1 MGKFKFTALY
11 ERLSKDDELQGESNS
26 ITNQKKL
33 LEEFARN
40 NSLPAPTHYTD
51 DGISGTRF
59 DRPGFVE
66 MMNEVEQG
74 NVYAVVVKDMS
85 RVGRDY
91 IQVGMYQEILRQ
103 RGVRLIALNDN
114 VDTLRGEDEMSPFR
128 NLMNEFYAKDISKKI
143 KSTFKSKGKSG
154 KHVAST
160 TPYGYLKSPTDHN
173 QWIIDEEAAEV
184 VRRIFRMT
192 MEGKGP
198 YQIAQILES
207 EKVEIPGA
215 HMAHLGAGLHQHKV
229 FDNPY
234 HWSSSTIAGIL
245 KKREY
250 LGHTV
255 NFKTAK
261 HFKDKKSHYVAE
273 DNWVIFENT
282 QEPIIDQETF
292 DNVQRI
298 RGNVRR
304 YPDGWGEAHPLTGL
318 MYCADCGRKMYVHRI
333 NNGKRIPHFT
343 CCGYSKIPVGT
354 KCASAHRV
362 KADDVIELIGDM
374 IRAIIEYA
382 KLNRGE
388 FVESIKGA
396 QDTKTDT
403 EVRQKKKRLSE
414 LQQRA
419 TELEK
424 LLCRIYE
431 DNVSG
436 KISDERFAMLDSQY
450 GQEQSENRVEMSQIE
465 KYLANKSQDTSAD
478 QKFIAL
484 VDRYMNVDELTTV
497 MINEFV
503 EKIIVFERDQKRKA
517 DCSQRIDIYFNFI
530 GQYVPPHF
538 REVTLT
544 PEQIEEQK
552 KIEARKDRLHQNY
565 LKRKENGKQKEYD
578 EKYKAKRKAHIDA
591 LKNAE
596 RKKDMDNG
604 IFAIVSDLPK
614 AVPQIGTPA

>member
-85 RVGRDY
+85 RLGRDY
-91 IQVGMYQEILRQ
+91 IQVGMFQEIFRQ

-154 KHVAST
+154 KHVASS

-173 QWIIDEEAAEV
+173 QWVIDEEAAEI

-198 YQIAQILES
+198 YQISQILES
-207 EKVEIPGA
+207 EKIEIPSA
-215 HMAHLGAGLHQHKV
+215 HMARLGAGLHQHKV
-229 FDNPY
+229 FENPY

-261 HFKDKKSHYVAE
+261 HFKDKKSHYVTE

-333 NNGKRIPHFT
+333 SNGKRIPHFT

-374 IRAIIEYA
+374 IRAIIEFA
-382 KLNRGE
+382 KLNREE
-388 FVESIKGA
+388 FIASIKGA
-396 QDTKTDT
+396 QDTKVGS
-403 EVRQKKKRLSE
+403 EIKAKKKRLSE
-414 LQQRA
+414 LQKRSA
-419 TELEK
+419 ELEK

-450 GQEQSENRVEMSQIE
+450 GQEKSDVRVEMSQVE
-465 KYLANKSQDTSAD
+465 KFLAGKSQDTSAD

-484 VDRYMNVDELTTV
+484 VDRYMNVEELTTV

-503 EKIIVFERDQKRKA
+503 EKIVVFERDRKGSTQ
-517 DCSQRIDIYFNFI
+517 CNQRIDIYFNFI

-538 REVTLT
+538 REVILT
-544 PEQIEEQK
+544 PEQIEEQR
-552 KIEARKDRLHQNY
+552 KIEERKDRLHQNY
-565 LKRKENGKQKEYD
+565 LKRKANGKQKEY
-578 EKYKAKRKAHIDA
+578 EERTKAKRKAHIDA

-596 RKKDMDNG
+596 RQKDMENG
-604 IFAIVSDLPK
+604 VYALVSDLPK
-614 AVPQIGTPA
+614 AEPRIGTPA